1 VLDTFF
7 NWLQNT
13 SLAVLVGENWFPYV
27 ESAHVVFLA
36 LVAGTILV
44 VDSRLV
50 GFASRQLRFT
60 YVSDQL
66 LPWTWGAFIGA
77 VVTGG
82 MLFAANATSYAGNVP
97 FRIKMVLLVLA
108 GINMLYFQFVT
119 YRGVAAWDVGRPPAA
134 ARAAGFVSMALWC
147 GVIAFGRWI
156 GFV

>member
-1 VLDTFF
+1 VLETFF
-7 NWLQNT
+7 EWLQNT
-13 SLAVLVGENWFPYV
+13 SLAVKVGENWFPYV

-36 LVAGTILV
+36 LVAGSILT
-44 VDSRLV
+44 VDARLI

-77 VVTGG
+77 TVTGT
-82 MLFAANATSYAGNVP
+82 MLFIANAAHYAGNFP
-97 FRIKMVLLVLA
+97 FQVKMVLLLLA

-119 YRGVAAWDVGRPPAA
+119 YRGVSAWDTGKPAPA
-134 ARAAGFVSMALWC
+134 ARAAGLISITLWC
-147 GVIAFGRWI
+147 GVIGFGRWI